1 MTEHPPPL
9 EPHDVRRSVAGT
21 GMLADLNALSL
32 LETPDVQV
40 AERLGQLAGETD
52 PLARLALALAVREL
66 RTGSVSLALDTLDEA
81 TEQAARASAQAHGIP
96 WPSPEDWLVAV
107 RGSRVVEASVLQVE
121 HGLVYLD
128 RYWREEA
135 AVAESMRQRLGQSPP
150 RVDETRLESAA
161 QRIFPPGFEEQR
173 QAGTA
178 AAQRWV
184 SLVTGGPGTGKT
196 TAVAGLL
203 ALLTDAADAGGA
215 ARPRIALAAPTGK
228 AAARLQE
235 AVARAT
241 AQLPEAD
248 RSRLGE
254 LPAQTVHRLLGW
266 RPNSTRFRH
275 HRGNRLRHDIVVVD
289 ETSMMSLTL
298 MARLLEAVRP
308 DARIVLVGDPD
319 QLSSVEAGAVL
330 ADLVIGL
337 AGLDDDAVTTLRTAH
352 RFGAGIGSL
361 AAAVRDGDADRALEV
376 LRSGADGVR
385 LLDPQ
390 DPATTDTIRE
400 QALASALAMRAAA
413 EAGDPAGALA
423 ALDTHRLLCAHRE
436 GPYGAGHW
444 NRLVEHWLGDAAGV
458 GVGPG
463 WGRQWYAGRP
473 VIVTENDYGLG
484 LYNGDT
490 GVAVSRTEPDGL
502 PVLPAGSP
510 SLSTTGTARR
520 LEVVIATAEAP
531 LRLAT
536 SRLTSVATMHAL
548 TIHKSQG
555 SQAAEVTI
563 VLPPPESPLLTRE
576 LFYTAITRAQRQVR
590 VVASDDTVRQAVL
603 RPARRA
609 SGLRQR
615 LAAEAP

>member
-1 MTEHPPPL
+1 MTEQPLPL

-21 GMLADLNALSL
+21 GMLAELNALGL
-32 LETPDVQV
+32 LETPDVHV
-40 AERLGQLAGETD
+40 AERLGHLAGEPD
-52 PLARLALALAVREL
+52 LLARLALALAVREL
-66 RTGSVSLALDTLDEA
+66 RTGSVSLALDTLDDA
-81 TEQAARASAQAHGIP
+81 TQHAARASAQAHGIP

-107 RGSRVVEASVLQVE
+107 RGSRLVEASVLQVE

-128 RYWREEA
+128 RYWREET
-135 AVAESMRQRLGQSPP
+135 AVAEHMRQRLRQSPP
-150 RVDETRLESAA
+150 QVDETRLESAA

-173 QAGTA
+173 RAGTA
-178 AAQRWV
+178 AARRWV

-203 ALLTDAADAGGA
+203 ALLADAADAAGA
-215 ARPRIALAAPTGK
+215 PSPRIALAAPTGK

-308 DARIVLVGDPD
+308 DTRLVLVGDPD

-337 AGLDDDAVTTLRTAH
+337 ARLDDDAVTRLRTAH

-376 LRSGADGVR
+376 LHSETDGVR

-390 DPATTDTIRE
+390 HPATTDTIRE
-400 QALASALAMRAAA
+400 QALSSALAMRAAA
-413 EAGDPAGALA
+413 EAGDPARALA
-423 ALDTHRLLCAHRE
+423 ALDAHRLLCAHRE

-444 NRLVEHWLGDAAGV
+444 NRLVEHWLGDATGF

-473 VIVTENDYGLG
+473 IIVTENDYGLG

-490 GVAVSRTEPDGL
+490 GVAVSRTEPEGG
-502 PVLPAGSP
+502 PGIPAGSP
-510 SLSTTGTARR
+510 SSSTASTARQ
-520 LEVVIATAEAP
+520 LQVVIATAGAP

-590 VVASDDTVRQAVL
+590 VIASDDAVRQAVL

-615 LAAEAP
+615 LTADGP